1 MFILRCRRTPS
12 CPGFSRRFS
21 LTATPEGGEELSITR
36 GIVSRIEYADYNMLT
51 DGLRI
56 QVDAAIN
63 PGNSGGPAVIDGQMI
78 GLVFS
83 KLSQADNIGYI
94 IPMEEIELFLKDVS
108 DGRYDGKPVF
118 IDEVQTL
125 ENETLREKLKL
136 EKKTTGV
143 AIRSVTARKEPFP
156 LLRGDVI
163 TRIGEHSV
171 DNSGMV
177 RLDRDRLFR
186 FQYLIQR
193 LVQDNKV
200 PITVVRDGREIKC
213 DVPVGPEQNRW
224 LIPYLGSEY
233 PSYFI

>member
-1 MFILRCRRTPS
+1 
-12 CPGFSRRFS
+12 
-21 LTATPEGGEELSITR
+21 
-36 GIVSRIEYADYNMLT
+36 
-51 DGLRI
+51 
-56 QVDAAIN
+56 
-63 PGNSGGPAVIDGQMI
+63 MI

-83 KLSQADNIGYI
+83 KLSQAENIGYI

-143 AIRSVTARKEPFP
+143 AIRSVTPQGAFP

-200 PITVVRDGREIKC
+200 PMTVVRDGREIKC
-213 DVPVGPEQNRW
+213 DVPSV
-224 LIPYLGSEY
+224 
-233 PSYFI
+233 PSKTAGLFPIWAANTRHTSFTAPWSSPSSLTITFKPSRRVRAPDLRRLDNYERSLFREPDVHSIRRSSGVSGRATRDHRASDDHS